1 MARRP
6 GYKGAANSSVRLPM
20 DSATVIGAVAIF
32 GSILPAQGLS
42 AEALKKCTTFLESLE
57 SFTSFDTNF
66 LLIPELPQLVL
77 PFENSLVKSQAVT
90 SVLKKLELMPD
101 RPGCFV
107 VDKQLC
113 LDKYDTLIKATL

>member
-42 AEALKKCTTFLESLE
+42 ADGLKKCTTFFESLE
-57 SFTSFDTNF
+57 SFTSIDANF
-66 LLIPELPQLVL
+66 MVVPELPQLLL
-77 PFENSLVKSQAVT
+77 PFESGMVKSQAVT
-90 SVLKKLELMPD
+90 SVLKKLELKPE
-101 RPGCFV
+101 RPGCFL
-107 VDKQLC
+107 K
-113 LDKYDTLIKATL
+113 I